1 MGILSVA
8 SFAVIGATAGAV
20 MSWRSFRAGTSI
32 RELTIYGVACFA
44 LGIGFLAYLSIFGSL
59 LGGDQMSFLLPSFSG
74 SRGDRNTLLILAIT
88 SAGIGTL
95 IAAGVAKIASRGK
108 A

>member
-8 SFAVIGATAGAV
+8 SFTAIGATAGAAF
-20 MSWRSFRAGTSI
+20 SWRSFRAGTSI
-32 RELTIYGVACFA
+32 RELTIYGAACLA
-44 LGIGFLAYLSIFGSL
+44 MGTGFFVYLSIFSSL
-59 LGGDQMSFLLPSFSG
+59 LGGDPISSFTPSFSG
-74 SRGDRNTLLILAIT
+74 SRGERRTLLIFAII

-95 IAAGVAKIASRGK
+95 IAAGVAKVASRGK